1 MNSKKLIRRA
11 VCLASAAVLSVSA
24 VAMFAGCTTDRPEI
38 TITYTFNGK
47 DYAVDYTLSRKSAP
61 QTVQHFI
68 ELADA
73 GYYNGLCIH
82 NYSSAYLYSGGYTYE
97 NGELVEKQ
105 YFSSVADLDLTQ
117 SVFNVS
123 DEDNPVPLN
132 TVYGEFKANGVTVS
146 GSRYTHTAGALVM
159 YYADKGNDGTR
170 VATIRSSDGEMQYNC
185 EYKYNSATSLFYTFT
200 GTQNTDRDATY
211 CVFGMASDYE
221 NQMTGDDGLL
231 TAIEDYTSG
240 LGEDQA
246 FTEEVTMRIN
256 TDDPFDSVRNAKLS
270 ETFEVPVEPIVIK
283 SVVVNTY

>member
-200 GTQNTDRDATY
+200 GTQNADRDATY

-240 LGEDQA
+240 LGEDQS

-283 SVVVNTY
+283 SVVVNKY